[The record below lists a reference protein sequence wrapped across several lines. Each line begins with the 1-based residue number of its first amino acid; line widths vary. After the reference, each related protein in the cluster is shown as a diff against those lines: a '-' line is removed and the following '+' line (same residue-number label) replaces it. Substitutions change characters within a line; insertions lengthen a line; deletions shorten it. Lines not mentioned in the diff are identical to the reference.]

1 MTSPPHHQAAYQ
13 APPSPSLATKV
24 ALSPPCH
31 LILSCRFVRQPRND
45 KKTFQRS
52 RDDKNGKS
60 DRKCFRCSDPNHLI
74 RECPKPPKDKN
85 QRAFVRGSW
94 SDSSEEDN
102 KKVKDETCLVA
113 HASSEVYS
121 ESSYILRMMTQVIHV
136 RDDDALDLDTAY
148 YRDNSYYAHIKTT
161 SKAHINTTAHP
172 KSVDT
177 TFKAVVQPDLTN
189 LPEISRKQSYDSDRK
204 DCWNLV
210 AMELRFLFGCV

>member
-1 MTSPPHHQAAYQ
+1 MTLLPHHQAAYQ
-13 APPSPSLATKV
+13 APLSPSLATKV

-31 LILSCRFVRQPRND
+31 LLL
-45 KKTFQRS
+45 S
-52 RDDKNGKS
+52 RDLPPPYIIHIY
-60 DRKCFRCSDPNHLI
+60 DPNHLI

-113 HASSEVYS
+113 HLQVMVYS

-172 KSVDT
+172 KSVVH
-177 TFKAVVQPDLTN
+177 KSPN
-189 LPEISRKQSYDSDRK
+189 YD
-204 DCWNLV
+204 N
-210 AMELRFLFGCV
+210 